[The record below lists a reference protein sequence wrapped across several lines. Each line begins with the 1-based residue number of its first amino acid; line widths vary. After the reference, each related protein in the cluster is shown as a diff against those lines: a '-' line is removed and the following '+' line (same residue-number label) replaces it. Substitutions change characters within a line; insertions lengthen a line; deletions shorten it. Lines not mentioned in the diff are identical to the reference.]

1 MTQSDYNII
10 NPVQNLPNV
19 TGVNPAK
26 DSDRRSKKRNAPKR
40 PQPKTDFAEE
50 EQNELAADNADN
62 NLSTNDTDEHQIDYR
77 A

>member
-26 DSDRRSKKRNAPKR
+26 DSDRRSKKRNARKR
-40 PQPKTDFAEE
+40 PQPKTDFAED